1 MPSFSPESAQTG
13 NAQPG
18 NAQLLAAAA
27 RGDQAAWNSLV
38 ARYGRLVWSVAR
50 GFQLSPAD
58 TADLSQ
64 TAWLRLVENLDSIT
78 EPDRLGS
85 WLATT
90 TRREAIRLLQR
101 RNREIPAEEH
111 EERSDEGADGPEERL
126 LVDDEY
132 RQLRVAMAQLP
143 ERCRNLLR
151 VLAADSG
158 ASYAQ
163 LSAAVGLP
171 IGSIGPTRARCLEK
185 LRAQMS

>member
-1 MPSFSPESAQTG
+1 MPSFTPESPDPS
-13 NAQPG
+13 NAE
-18 NAQLLAAAA
+18 LLSAAAG
-27 RGDQAAWNSLV
+27 GDQDAWNTLV

-50 GFQLSPAD
+50 SFRLSPAD

-64 TAWLRLVENLDSIT
+64 TAWLRLVENLGSIT
-78 EPDRLGS
+78 ESERLGA

-90 TRREAIRLLQR
+90 TRREAIRLLRR
-101 RNREIPAEEH
+101 RNREIPADEQEEQ
-111 EERSDEGADGPEERL
+111 SDEGADGPEERI

-132 RQLRVAMAQLP
+132 RQLRAAMAQLP
-143 ERCRNLLR
+143 ERCRTLLR

-163 LSAAVGLP
+163 LSAAMGLP

-185 LRAQMS
+185 LRAHMS

>member
-1 MPSFSPESAQTG
+1 MPSFSPESSD
-13 NAQPG
+13 PG
-18 NAQLLAAAA
+18 NAELLSAAGS
-27 RGDQAAWNSLV
+27 GDQAAWNTLV

-64 TAWLRLVENLDSIT
+64 TAWLRLVENLGSIT

-90 TRREAIRLLQR
+90 TRREAIRLLHR

-111 EERSDEGADGPEERL
+111 EERPDDGADGPEDR
-126 LVDDEY
+126 VVIADEY
-132 RQLRVAMAQLP
+132 QQLRAAMAQLP
-143 ERCRNLLR
+143 ERCRHLLR

-171 IGSIGPTRARCLEK
+171 VGSIGPTRARCLEK

>member
-1 MPSFSPESAQTG
+1 MPSFSSEHSDPS
-13 NAQPG
+13 

-27 RGDQAAWNSLV
+27 DGDQAAWNVLV

-58 TADLSQ
+58 AADLSQ
-64 TAWLRLVENLDSIT
+64 TAWLRLVENLGSIT

-90 TRREAIRLLQR
+90 TRREGIRLLQR

-111 EERSDEGADGPEERL
+111 EERSDDATDGPEERL
-126 LVDDEY
+126 IIADEY
-132 RQLRVAMAQLP
+132 QQLRAAMAELP
-143 ERCRNLLR
+143 ERCRTLLR

-163 LSAAVGLP
+163 LSHAVGLP
-171 IGSIGPTRARCLEK
+171 VGSIGPTRARCLEK
-185 LRAQMS
+185 LRAQLS